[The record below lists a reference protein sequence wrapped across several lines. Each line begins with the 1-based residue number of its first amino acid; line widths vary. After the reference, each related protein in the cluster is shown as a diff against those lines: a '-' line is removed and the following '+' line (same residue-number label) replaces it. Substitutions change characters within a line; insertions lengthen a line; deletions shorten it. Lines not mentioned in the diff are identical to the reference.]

1 MTTGTNDAGDR
12 PLTAADILA
21 AAGITEPPLIN
32 VTPPHGILA
41 ITEAINDGA
50 IPSIYVRNGAL
61 VHLTRISAA
70 VDTTPVAAVDLTA
83 DSLQR
88 LLAQHTRTVRIRH
101 TQNGAEHVPTMPPLP
116 MLRAVLSA
124 AEWPRVRPLRGV
136 VTAPVIRADGTI
148 LQTEGYDPASGYYYA
163 PVLPVPPIPD
173 NPSPTDIATAKN
185 LLLDTVLVDFPWAND
200 ASRTNYVAL
209 LVTPLLRTYIG
220 GLSPLGA
227 ITATT
232 PGSGKTLLAELVGRL
247 YGYTS
252 RPWVDS
258 DTELRKALTA
268 VLATSSDPVVIFD
281 NVGEFDAVEQP
292 TLAKLLTSLT
302 WHDRALGSSNQ
313 IGVPNDRTWLVTG
326 NNIRFGG
333 DIPSRTVLVELD
345 PRMPNPDQ
353 RSGFRIPDLADW
365 LDSSENRGA
374 LLYHLLVL
382 VRAWIVAGAP
392 TIATPM
398 RTFRRWASAMR
409 GFVEFC
415 GLSGFL
421 ANRDSL
427 ETHDDDAVI
436 WQAFLATW
444 YRRHGD
450 NRLTASDLLADARPQ
465 WTGTDHVDPWG
476 GAFLTNRRGEQLTV
490 RGLGMML
497 ASRRGRFFGPYVLH
511 AGVDRTKTRVY
522 WVTRQEDA

>member
-1 MTTGTNDAGDR
+1 MITGTNDAGDR

-21 AAGITEPPLIN
+21 AAGITSPPAIDITCAPYAIINLIN
-32 VTPPHGILA
+32 
-41 ITEAINDGA
+41 AINDGA
-50 IPSIYVRNGAL
+50 IPDIYVRNGAL
-61 VHLTRISAA
+61 VHLTRITG
-70 VDTTPVAAVDLTA
+70 DTTGTTPHAALDITPDTLA
-83 DSLQR
+83 L
-88 LLAQHTRTVRIRH
+88 LLARH
-101 TQNGAEHVPTMPPLP
+101 THTYKKRGDHEVPATPSTNV
-116 MLRAVLSA
+116 LRAVLAA
-124 AEWPRVRPLRGV
+124 AEWPGVQPLRGV
-136 VTAPVIRADGTI
+136 VTAPVIRPDGTI
-148 LQTEGYDPASGYYYA
+148 LQTPGYDPHTELYYT
-163 PVLPVPPIPD
+163 PTLPIPPIPD
-173 NPSPTDIATAKN
+173 NPSPADIANAKN
-185 LLLDTVLVDFPWAND
+185 LLLDTVLADFPWAND
-200 ASRTNYVAL
+200 ASRANYIAL

-232 PGSGKTLLAELVGRL
+232 PGSGKTLLAELAGRL

-313 IGVPNDRTWLVTG
+313 IGVPNDRLWLVTG

-353 RSGFRIPDLADW
+353 RDGFRIPDLSDW
-365 LDSSENRGA
+365 LDSPENRA
-374 LLYHLLVL
+374 TVLYHLLVL

-409 GFVEFC
+409 GFAEFC

-427 ETHDDDAVI
+427 ATHDDDAVI

-465 WTGTDHVDPWG
+465 WTGTDHVDPWAG
-476 GAFLTNRRGEQLTV
+476 TFLTNRRGEQLTV

-497 ASRRGRFFGPYVLH
+497 TSRRGRFFGPYVLH